1 MSVPRG
7 TLGGMDFHAIIGDQE
22 RLQAAVA
29 GRDARFDGWVFLA
42 VTSTRIYCRPS
53 CPAVKPKREHQRF
66 YPSAA
71 AAQEAGYRACK
82 RCRPDASPGSPA
94 WDWRTDVCARA
105 MRLIGEGVVDRD
117 GAAGL
122 AQRLGYS
129 LRQLERL
136 LIAEVGAGPAALARA
151 QRAQVARTLI
161 ESTDLPMGQVAFA
174 AGFASIRA
182 FNRVVAEVFAC
193 SPTELRTK
201 AKGRMVSGG
210 GAITLRLAYRE
221 PFEPSNLFGHLAA
234 AAAPGVEEWR
244 DGAYRRTLRLPHGPG
259 IAALRPGPGFIECR
273 LRVADLRD
281 VTAAVARCRRA
292 LDLDADP
299 YAPMEALA
307 HDPVLAPLVEKTPGR
322 RVPRKADGPEYA
334 IRAVIGQQI
343 ATASAATVAA
353 GLAERYGEAVEDP
366 DGGLTRLF
374 PSPAALA
381 EADPAHL
388 PMPGR
393 RKATVLHLA
402 QALADGRVEVGPGAD
417 WAKAR
422 QALAAVPG
430 VGPWTIEMIAMR
442 ALGDPDAFPAKDL
455 GVIKGARHLEL
466 GAGRVLE
473 ARSQAWRPWR
483 AYAVQYLWASS
494 EHPTNHLPTDKE
506 ASA

>member
-1 MSVPRG
+1 MTNHG
-7 TLGGMDFHAIIGDQE
+7 AITFNETQ
-22 RLQAAVA
+22 LQAAVA
-29 GRDARFDGWVFLA
+29 GRDARFDGWVYLA

-66 YPSAA
+66 YASAA

-105 MRLIGEGVVDRD
+105 MRLIGEGVVDRE

-122 AQRLGYS
+122 AARLGYS

-161 ESTDLPMGQVAFA
+161 ENTDLPMGQVAFA

-182 FNRVVAEVFAC
+182 FNRVVADVFAC
-193 SPTELRTK
+193 APTELRAK
-201 AKGRMVSGG
+201 AKGPATGG
-210 GAITLRLAYRE
+210 GAITLRLAYRT

-244 DGAYRRTLRLPHGPG
+244 GGAYRRTLRLPGGPG
-259 IAALRPGPGFIECR
+259 IAALRPGPGYIEAR

-281 VTAAVARCRRA
+281 VTAAVARCRKA

-299 YAPMEALA
+299 HAPTEALA
-307 HDPVLAPLVEKTPGR
+307 ADTALAPLVAKTPGR

-343 ATASAATVAA
+343 ATSSAATIAA
-353 GLAERYGEAVEDP
+353 RLAEAYGETVDDP
-366 DGGLTRLF
+366 EGGLTRLF

-388 PMPGR
+388 PMPR
-393 RKATVLHLA
+393 TRKATVLALA
-402 QALADGRVEVGPGAD
+402 RALADGAVEVGPGAD

-422 QALAAVPG
+422 AALGAVPG
-430 VGPWTIEMIAMR
+430 VGPWTVEMIAMR
-442 ALGDPDAFPAKDL
+442 ALGDPDAFPVKDL
-455 GVIKGARHLEL
+455 GVIKGARALGL
-466 GAGRVLE
+466 GAGKALE

-494 EHPTNHLPTDKE
+494 AHPTNELPAGPARPNE
-506 ASA
+506 EVSV

>member
-1 MSVPRG
+1 MATTGAPALNE
-7 TLGGMDFHAIIGDQE
+7 TQ
-22 RLQAAVA
+22 LQAAVA

-42 VTSTRIYCRPS
+42 VTSTGIYCRPS

-66 YPSAA
+66 YASAA

-82 RCRPDASPGSPA
+82 RCRPDASPGSPE

-105 MRLIGEGVVDRD
+105 MRLIGEGVVDRE

-122 AQRLGYS
+122 AARLGYS

-136 LIAEVGAGPAALARA
+136 LVAEVGAGPAALARA
-151 QRAQVARTLI
+151 QRAQCARTLI
-161 ESTDLPMGQVAFA
+161 EHTDLPMGQVAFA

-182 FNRVVAEVFAC
+182 FNRVVAEVYAC
-193 SPTELRTK
+193 SPTELRRK
-201 AKGRMVSGG
+201 AARPVPAG
-210 GAITLRLAYRE
+210 GAIVLRLAYRE
-221 PFEPSNLFGHLAA
+221 PFEPSNLFGHFAA

-259 IAALRPGPGFIECR
+259 IAALRPGPGYVECR

-307 HDPVLAPLVEKTPGR
+307 EDAVFAPLVATTPGR

-353 GLAERYGEAVEDP
+353 RLAERYGEAVEDP
-366 DGGLTRLF
+366 EGGLSRLF
-374 PSPAALA
+374 PSPEALA
-381 EADPAHL
+381 AADPADL
-388 PMPGR
+388 PMPGS
-393 RKATVLHLA
+393 RKRTVL
-402 QALADGRVEVGPGAD
+402 ALARALAEGSVSVDAGAD
-417 WAKAR
+417 WAGAR
-422 QALAAVPG
+422 ERLAAVPG
-430 VGPWTIEMIAMR
+430 VGPWTVEMIAMR
-442 ALGDPDAFPAKDL
+442 ALGDPDAFPVKDL
-455 GVIKGARHLEL
+455 GVVKGAGRLGL
-466 GAGRVLE
+466 GAGRALE
-473 ARSQAWRPWR
+473 ARSQSWRPWR
-483 AYAVQYLWASS
+483 SYAVQYLWASS
-494 EHPTNHLPTDKE
+494 EHPTNNVPTAAE
-506 ASA
+506 AAE

>member
-1 MSVPRG
+1 
-7 TLGGMDFHAIIGDQE
+7 MDFHAIIGDTD

-66 YPSAA
+66 YASAA

-94 WDWRTDVCARA
+94 WDWRSDVCARA
-105 MRLIGEGVVDRD
+105 MRLIGEGVVDRE

-161 ESTDLPMGQVAFA
+161 ENTDLPMGQVAFA

-182 FNRVVAEVFAC
+182 FNRVVADVFAC
-193 SPTELRTK
+193 APTELRLK
-201 AKGRMVSGG
+201 AKGRATGAGG

-259 IAALRPGPGFIECR
+259 TASLRPAPGYIECR
-273 LRVADLRD
+273 LRVSDLRD

-299 YAPMEALA
+299 HAPMEALTA
-307 HDPVLAPLVEKTPGR
+307 DPVLAPLVAKTPGR

-343 ATASAATVAA
+343 ATASAATIAA
-353 GLAERYGEAVEDP
+353 GLAERYGEPVDDP

-374 PSPAALA
+374 PSPEAIAA
-381 EADPAHL
+381 ADPAHL
-388 PMPGR
+388 PMPGK
-393 RKATVLHLA
+393 RKATVL
-402 QALADGRVEVGPGAD
+402 ALADALAAGRVDVGPGAD
-417 WAKAR
+417 WGRTRA
-422 QALAAVPG
+422 ALAEVPG

-442 ALGDPDAFPAKDL
+442 ALGDPDAFPVKDL
-455 GVIKGARHLEL
+455 GVVKGARHLDL
-466 GAGRVLE
+466 GAGRALE
-473 ARSQAWRPWR
+473 ARSQSWRPWR

-494 EHPTNHLPTDKE
+494 EHPTNHLPTDDE
-506 ASA
+506 ETAA

>member
-1 MSVPRG
+1 
-7 TLGGMDFHAIIGDQE
+7 MDLQIMGDTE

-94 WDWRTDVCARA
+94 WDWRSDVCARA
-105 MRLIGEGVVDRD
+105 MRLIGEGVVDRE

-122 AQRLGYS
+122 ARRLGYS

-151 QRAQVARTLI
+151 GRAQCARTLI
-161 ESTDLPMGQVAFA
+161 ESTNLPMGQVAFA

-193 SPTELRTK
+193 SPTELRAK
-201 AKGRMVSGG
+201 ANATPGGG

-234 AAAPGVEEWR
+234 AAPGVEEWQ

-273 LRVADLRD
+273 LRMADLRD

-299 YAPMEALA
+299 HAPMEALTA
-307 HDPVLAPLVEKTPGR
+307 DPALAPLVAKAPGR

-353 GLAERYGEAVEDP
+353 RLAEHYGEPVEDP

-374 PSPAALA
+374 PLPEAIA

-388 PMPGR
+388 PMPR
-393 RKATVLHLA
+393 RRRTTVLALA
-402 QALADGRVEVGPGAD
+402 KALADGGVDVGPGAD
-417 WAKAR
+417 WARAR
-422 QALAAVPG
+422 AALALVPG

-442 ALGDPDAFPAKDL
+442 ALGDPDAFPVKDL
-455 GVIKGARHLEL
+455 GVIKGAAHLAL
-466 GAGRVLE
+466 GAGRALE
-473 ARSQAWRPWR
+473 ARSQVWRPWR
-483 AYAVQYLWASS
+483 SYAVQYLWASS
-494 EHPTNHLPTDKE
+494 EHPTNNVPTNNVPDDE
-506 ASA
+506 EVSV

>member
-1 MSVPRG
+1 
-7 TLGGMDFHAIIGDQE
+7 MDFHAILGDTD

-66 YPSAA
+66 YASAA
-71 AAQEAGYRACK
+71 AAQDAGYRACK

-94 WDWRTDVCARA
+94 WDWRSDVCARA

-122 AQRLGYS
+122 AARLGYS

-182 FNRVVAEVFAC
+182 FNRVVADVFAC
-193 SPTELRTK
+193 SPTELRAK
-201 AKGRMVSGG
+201 AKGRTAPGG

-234 AAAPGVEEWR
+234 AAAPGVEEWS

-259 IAALRPGPGFIECR
+259 TAALRPGPGYIECR

-299 YAPMEALA
+299 HAPMEALTA
-307 HDPVLAPLVEKTPGR
+307 DPVLAPLVAKTPGR

-334 IRAVIGQQI
+334 LRAVIGQQI

-353 GLAERYGEAVEDP
+353 RLAERYGEPVEDP

-388 PMPGR
+388 PMPAR
-393 RKATVLHLA
+393 RKATVLGLAAALA
-402 QALADGRVEVGPGAD
+402 QGRVDVGPGAD

-422 QALAAVPG
+422 QDLAGVPG

-442 ALGDPDAFPAKDL
+442 ALGDPDAFPVKDL
-455 GVIKGARHLEL
+455 GVVKGARHLDL
-466 GAGRVLE
+466 GAGKALE

-494 EHPTNHLPTDKE
+494 EHPTNHLPTDTVKE
-506 ASA
+506 TAA